1 MKRLSVCIA
10 FIFSSVCVFAQT
22 GAIQGFC
29 TQGAVSAVTSGSSSA
44 NTLQGVIAGC
54 TVTVYLHGTTTL
66 ATIYKDGNGTPLSNP
81 FTANLAS
88 ATNAGGWIFYAATSQ
103 GMDIF
108 GSGGGGNPSCTTQP
122 KCYAVSTPLA
132 VAANG
137 SGGGGSISGSGT
149 NGYITLWTGSTSL
162 GNSSADYG
170 VTTTATFTFPHPIN
184 VGTIPT
190 YEVNIGPLGTMSSS
204 WNFDTTTPATA
215 LASLGGSG
223 SGISGL
229 TTGQIP
235 IAGSAMTLT
244 SSVAAPS
251 GTIVGTTDTQT
262 LTNKSIAGSEIN
274 SGTISGSYM
283 SAVNLAASGNGGVTG
298 LLPNA
303 NLANPSTTV
312 NGQTCTLGSTCT
324 IASASGVDF
333 LARWSGTSC
342 TMADDGQ
349 SGAGCEATQSW
360 GVTLPSTYYWYCS
373 AHSWSPGSTVGDR
386 GGIVVNTISATTT
399 TFTYNLDDRALTDQ
413 RGSTIQMDCWATN

>member
-137 SGGGGSISGSGT
+137 SGGGGG
-149 NGYITLWTGSTSL
+149 
-162 GNSSADYG
+162 GNQ
-170 VTTTATFTFPHPIN
+170 V
-184 VGTIPT
+184 
-190 YEVNIGPLGTMSSS
+190 
-204 WNFDTTTPATA
+204 
-215 LASLGGSG
+215 
-223 SGISGL
+223 
-229 TTGQIP
+229 
-235 IAGSAMTLT
+235 
-244 SSVAAPS
+244 SVVAIAAPS
-251 GTIVGTTDTQT
+251 VMAGTQQLFDAIPSVTPVCDIRTQGAVIDGVTDIGPAVQACVN
-262 LTNKSIAGSEIN
+262 LVNSLNGA
-274 SGTISGSYM
+274 SGTILFPCVGSG
-283 SAVNLAASGNGGVTG
+283 GGPG
-298 LLPNA
+298 CYW
-303 NLANPSTTV
+303 ANPSALT
-312 NGQTCTLGSTCT
+312 
-324 IASASGVDF
+324 
-333 LARWSGTSC
+333 
-342 TMADDGQ
+342 
-349 SGAGCEATQSW
+349 
-360 GVTLPSTYYWYCS
+360 
-373 AHSWSPGSTVGDR
+373 PGSGEIKFVFCKAEFSS
-386 GGIVVNTISATTT
+386 VPH
-399 TFTYNLDDRALTDQ
+399 
-413 RGSTIQMDCWATN
+413 W